1 MTGSGSGTGSY
12 YTGGDGIFLGGSR
25 TTAQKSTIALA
36 MSPAPIPVQTT
47 TLLVITLV
55 P

>member
-12 YTGGDGIFLGGSR
+12 YTGGDGTFLGGSR